1 MAEAVCDWWEEWHL
15 SDVAH
20 IICSQIM
27 ARGKVTTRSNVAV
40 LKQTY
45 CKQSIRLLSQNY
57 IYISLLYKSHSHFFC
72 FIFYSFLIFLFCLH
86 HDTHTHT
93 NTLNWRSFPTA
104 SVCGWLS
111 QILFSYVR
119 MSWIQSKK
127 IFTFLRCKHMAT
139 LLLSL
144 WLVCVS
150 CSLCLN
156 LFLFS
161 FLQT

>member
-15 SDVAH
+15 LDVAH

-27 ARGKVTTRSNVAV
+27 VRGKVTTRSNVAV

-45 CKQSIRLLSQNY
+45 VNKASGFCRKIIFIY
-57 IYISLLYKSHSHFFC
+57 HYYISRIHNFSAFF
-72 FIFYSFLIFLFCLH
+72 SSPSWTFLFCLH
-86 HDTHTHT
+86 HDTHK

-104 SVCGWLS
+104 SVCSWLS

-119 MSWIQSKK
+119 MSWIKSKK
-127 IFTFLRCKHMAT
+127 TFTSLQCKHMST

-150 CSLCLN
+150 CLLCLYC
-156 LFLFS
+156 FLFY
-161 FLQT
+161 FLQA